1 MTSAAQKLEIC
12 ALQQFVVMSCS
23 IHSCSAWQW
32 STHWP
37 GLFWKC
43 TGLCHRTGSGN
54 PPWWKHGVCAH
65 KKYLN
70 LWFVKVDYLP
80 VGSDG
85 WRYRSWERPFHMSRF
100 DRGGALLVGSWKLMA
115 FKCNRVQMKMVGIS
129 CHGNPKEQ
137 RGNEMIIATSV
148 TKDHRECND
157 AKSTLFG
164 RNDDWLEPIQTM
176 NEIHNKGHGWRK
188 QKTLKQQ
195 HWIIGKKSGRRN
207 GDGSKERL
215 RRKTTPVSTGPNS
228 LSCYTKHDRYSSTEP
243 CSCRRKGGLLGLKE
257 NAFVS

>member
-1 MTSAAQKLEIC
+1 MKYSLTRFVLEMYGFMPPNGQRQPTMVKARCLCAQKVFELVIC
-12 ALQQFVVMSCS
+12 Q
-23 IHSCSAWQW
+23 
-32 STHWP
+32 
-37 GLFWKC
+37 G
-43 TGLCHRTGSGN
+43 R
-54 PPWWKHGVCAH
+54 
-65 KKYLN
+65 
-70 LWFVKVDYLP
+70 LP
-80 VGSDG
+80 VGDG

-188 QKTLKQQ
+188 QETLKQQ

-215 RRKTTPVSTGPNS
+215 RRKTTPVSTGPSS